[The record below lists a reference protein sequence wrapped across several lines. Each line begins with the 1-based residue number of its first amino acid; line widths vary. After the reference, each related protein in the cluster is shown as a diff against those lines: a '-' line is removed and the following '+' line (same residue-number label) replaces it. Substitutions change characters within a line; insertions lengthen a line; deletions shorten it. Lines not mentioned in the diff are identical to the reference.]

1 MHAGASCKIAF
12 RIWKSVRARLQSC
25 RKRPIPIPA
34 LAAAELQTIENK
46 KDAGASMRRL
56 VVSSRFCFCFFIHGV
71 FVFAFVVAVVFCLSR
86 QIHLGLLYAL
96 AGSRS
101 GLGA

>member
-1 MHAGASCKIAF
+1 MQKLNCLVSPYLSTTYPELSSSGALTQIPKPKNNSHFNRLSCKIAF

-46 KDAGASMRRL
+46 KT
-56 VVSSRFCFCFFIHGV
+56 
-71 FVFAFVVAVVFCLSR
+71 
-86 QIHLGLLYAL
+86 QGLKPNIFLL
-96 AGSRS
+96 N
-101 GLGA
+101 